1 LLLLLLLLLLPPPLL
16 LLLLRPSDLLTRR
29 PAPAC
34 LHAQSLS
41 AAEVRAILPK
51 LVALPEK
58 QAPAAFKRIFYA
70 HPPPLG
76 PTQLLVALHELSPSR
91 DGVGVEAVKRAVK
104 LCMDAPKFFDE
115 GALEEALRQLVRIE
129 PLPWLLLRTIL
140 QVRHCATTSLG

>member
-1 LLLLLLLLLLPPPLL
+1 M
-16 LLLLRPSDLLTRR
+16 
-29 PAPAC
+29 
-34 LHAQSLS
+34 
-41 AAEVRAILPK
+41 RAILPK

-70 HPPPLG
+70 KPPPLG

-140 QVRHCATTSLG
+140 QVRHHVARIVARSRCPARAAACSSAPPRPPPPFLSLTSPVPCAAVRPCWPGRS